1 MSDEPKTVIDF
12 IPGLKE
18 SVRDELQRLADQLS
32 AYFNEKIDKL
42 GAYYHEKI
50 ERLEEHI
57 EDLEQELETAYS
69 RIRELETALAAATS
83 SRI

>member
-42 GAYYHEKI
+42 
-50 ERLEEHI
+50 EEHI

>member
-1 MSDEPKTVIDF
+1 MSDTPKTIIDF

-18 SVRDELQRLADQLS
+18 SVRDELQGLA
-32 AYFNEKIDKL
+32 DKL
-42 GAYYHEKI
+42 GAYYNEKI

-69 RIRELETALAAATS
+69 RIRELEAALAAATS

>member
-42 GAYYHEKI
+42 
-50 ERLEEHI
+50 EEHI

-69 RIRELETALAAATS
+69 RIRELEAALAAATS

>member
-42 GAYYHEKI
+42 
-50 ERLEEHI
+50 EEHI

-69 RIRELETALAAATS
+69 RIRELETALAAAFS
-83 SRI
+83 SI

>member
-42 GAYYHEKI
+42 
-50 ERLEEHI
+50 EEHI
-57 EDLEQELETAYS
+57 EDLEQELETARN
-69 RIRELETALAAATS
+69 RIRELEEALAAATS
-83 SRI
+83 GT

>member
-42 GAYYHEKI
+42 
-50 ERLEEHI
+50 EEHI
-57 EDLEQELETAYS
+57 EDLEQELETAFS

-83 SRI
+83 SRF